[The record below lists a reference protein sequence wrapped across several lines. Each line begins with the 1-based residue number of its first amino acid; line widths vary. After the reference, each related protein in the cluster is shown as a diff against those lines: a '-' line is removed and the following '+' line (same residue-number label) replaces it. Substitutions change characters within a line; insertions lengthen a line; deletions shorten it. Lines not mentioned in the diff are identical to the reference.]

1 MSNLQL
7 GLRFR
12 IERGLRL
19 VMGAQVKALPEGW
32 HEFVKHEKVWQWF
45 CPWGELCGKHNQLL
59 FENANKETVLDS
71 AAMHLCGA
79 VEHEEFTD
87 FNIARG
93 CAKDD
98 GLNEITV
105 KTTVYYD
112 EDGVEHKDVPHATA
126 KKMPQPPS
134 KPPPQYE
141 RGHQNRPK
149 HKDYYRNR
157 DYYQNNAD
165 DQERHHH
172 KKDYYQNNADDQER
186 NHHKKDTEV
195 IGARH
200 SKGRQKTS
208 SSRDQYDSK
217 SNRES
222 RARLRS
228 ASSKHRRS
236 RSRGRG
242 ASNCHDVV
250 SNSASRTSRAIVI
263 DTQRSWP
270 PIPLA
275 TGRFQIRAGPQ
286 DHEIIIGRVELD
298 QIMDSL
304 TRASNGANACAK
316 WMKNFCKAAE
326 VSFESEREILN
337 SCRDALQRFTRA

>member
-12 IERGLRL
+12 IERGFRL
-19 VMGAQVKALPEGW
+19 VMGAQIKPLPEGW
-32 HEFVKHEKVWQWF
+32 NEFVKHEKVWQWR

-59 FENANKETVLDS
+59 YENENKETVLDN
-71 AAMHLCGA
+71 AAMHLCNSA
-79 VEHEEFTD
+79 EHEEFTD

-112 EDGVEHKDVPHATA
+112 EDGVEHKDVPHATP
-126 KKMPQPPS
+126 KKMPKQPA
-134 KPPPQYE
+134 KPPTHYE
-141 RGHQNRPK
+141 RGQQNRPK
-149 HKDYYRNR
+149 HNDYYRKR
-157 DYYQNNAD
+157 DYYQNNSD
-165 DQERHHH
+165 DQDRHHH
-172 KKDYYQNNADDQER
+172 KKDYYQNNAD
-186 NHHKKDTEV
+186 KKDKEI

-200 SKGRQKTS
+200 SKDRQKAS

-228 ASSKHRRS
+228 ASSQHRRS
-236 RSRGRG
+236 RSRGRR
-242 ASNCHDVV
+242 ASKSRDVL
-250 SNSASRTSRAIVI
+250 SKSAARTSRAIRL
-263 DTQRSWP
+263 DTKSWP

-275 TGRFQIRAGPQ
+275 TGKFQIKAAER
-286 DHEIIIGRVELD
+286 DSEVVIGRVELD
-298 QIMDSL
+298 QINDSL
-304 TRASNGANACAK
+304 VRASNAAIACVQF
-316 WMKNFCKAAE
+316 MKRFASAAE
-326 VSFESEREILN
+326 DTFKAESDIWNASRE
-337 SCRDALQRFTRA
+337 AVQRFSRA